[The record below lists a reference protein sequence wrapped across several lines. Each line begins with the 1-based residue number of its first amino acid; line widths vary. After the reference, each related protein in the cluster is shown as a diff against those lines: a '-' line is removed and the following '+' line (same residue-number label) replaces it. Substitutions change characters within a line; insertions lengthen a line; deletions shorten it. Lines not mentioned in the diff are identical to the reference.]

1 MIVHPRNW
9 TDVGKPISIEK
20 IEAMIMTVLNSINC
34 NCLALSGGLDS
45 SLTLY
50 YLSKLHVNIFAFT
63 IGFSDSHPD
72 VRYAELMVSK
82 FPNVEHKVYIPTPVE
97 IMNKSDYKDQD
108 GDHAVRLFYKF
119 VKKYTDGIIT
129 CDGSD
134 EYMCGY
140 YTHQED
146 PGQAAYYRHL
156 RELQKCHLEPLNKN
170 SKDVKVYL
178 PYIDSRLTRLLSQVP
193 ISEKVDRYNRKKL
206 MVRLAKGKIPKVIMD
221 RRKYG
226 FCDALRVKE

>member
-1 MIVHPRNW
+1 MVIISPLNW
-9 TDVGKPISIEK
+9 ADAGKPISIEC
-20 IEAMIMTVLNSINC
+20 IEAAIMEILTEINC
-34 NCLALSGGLDS
+34 NCLALSGGMDS

-50 YLSKLHVNIFAFT
+50 YLSKIHVDIFAFT

-72 VRYAELMVSK
+72 VRYAELVASK
-82 FPNVEHKVYIPTPVE
+82 FSNVEHRIYIPTPVE
-97 IMNKSDYKDQD
+97 IMDESHYKDQD

-119 VKKYTDGIIT
+119 VSKYTKDIISCDGI
-129 CDGSD
+129 D

-146 PGQAAYYRHL
+146 PGQGAYYRHL
-156 RELQKCHLEPLNKN
+156 RELQKCHLEPLNRN
-170 SKDVKVYL
+170 SKGVNVHL
-178 PYIDSRLTRLLSQVP
+178 PYIDNKLIHLLSQVP

-206 MVRLAKGKIPKVIMD
+206 ITQLAKGKIPQEVID

-226 FCDALRVKE
+226 FCDALRIK